1 METSNPVFTNKVVIS
16 ERETKSARMTING
29 TVAKTVVLV
38 ALLACSSLYVWS
50 KLVTG
55 KIDEIQT
62 LLQFSLPL
70 TFVLGWVT
78 YFRPTWARFTTPL
91 YALSQGVLIGFLSS
105 IAEKIVPGII
115 SQAIPLTISILYGML
130 FLYVT
135 GLVQVT
141 HRLRTVLL
149 SAMTALMLTY
159 LLEFI
164 LSFFGMKVPFIHQ
177 TSTVSILFSIG
188 VVVLASFT
196 LLLDFEAIFQNQKK
210 IPKQMEWY
218 YAYGLLISLIWL
230 YVEIIKLLI
239 KSKASKRK

>member
-1 METSNPVFTNKVVIS
+1 
-16 ERETKSARMTING
+16 
-29 TVAKTVVLV
+29 
-38 ALLACSSLYVWS
+38 
-50 KLVTG
+50 
-55 KIDEIQT
+55 
-62 LLQFSLPL
+62 
-70 TFVLGWVT
+70 
-78 YFRPTWARFTTPL
+78 
-91 YALSQGVLIGFLSS
+91 
-105 IAEKIVPGII
+105 
-115 SQAIPLTISILYGML
+115 
-130 FLYVT
+130 
-135 GLVQVT
+135 
-141 HRLRTVLL
+141 
-149 SAMTALMLTY
+149 MTALMLTY